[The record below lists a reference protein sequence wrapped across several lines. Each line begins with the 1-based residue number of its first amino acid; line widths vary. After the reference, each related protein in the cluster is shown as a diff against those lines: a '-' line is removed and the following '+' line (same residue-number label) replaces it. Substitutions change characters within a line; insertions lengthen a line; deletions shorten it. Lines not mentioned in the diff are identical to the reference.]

1 MIGVV
6 VNPHAGRNRRQR
18 QRLQRLEEIVGKSG
32 IVVEPPSLG
41 ELDTVLRQFERR
53 GVSILAVCGGDGS
66 FFRTLSS
73 AARIY
78 GTDRLP
84 RFLPLRAGSMNTI
97 ARSVG
102 CRSGSP
108 EKVLAQIVADLRA
121 GRELDLT
128 ESQLICVNGDE
139 LGFMTGAG
147 AVVNFLQAYYNGN
160 GRGPLAAV
168 SVFGRAALSALARS
182 EFAER
187 LLTGIDAD
195 IHCDGDAVAQRYFNF
210 LYASSINEIGLG
222 IRVTYRGAE
231 RRGFFHLIAGDL
243 RPMEAVRRIPRLRR
257 GLPLDLPTVFDSLA
271 QAVRIEF
278 PKPTHYMIDGDVLGA
293 VRQLDLVSGPRLT
306 ILR

>member
-18 QRLQRLEEIVGKSG
+18 QRLRRLEAIVGKAG
-32 IVVEPPSLG
+32 IAVEPPSLS
-41 ELDTVLRQFERR
+41 ELDTVVRQFERS
-53 GVSILAVCGGDGS
+53 GVDVLAVCGGDGS

-73 AARIY
+73 AVRTY
-78 GTDRLP
+78 GPERLP

-108 EKVLAQIVADLRA
+108 EKVLAQIVADHQA
-121 GRELDLT
+121 GRTLDT
-128 ESQLICVNGDE
+128 TDRQLICVNGDQF
-139 LGFMTGAG
+139 GFMTGAG
-147 AVVNFLQAYYNGN
+147 AVVNFLQAYYDGS
-160 GRGPLAAV
+160 GRGPVAAA
-168 SVFGRAALSALARS
+168 SVFGRAALSGLMGG
-182 EFAER
+182 EFAKQ
-187 LLTGIDAD
+187 LLHGIDAD
-195 IHCDGDAVAQRYFNF
+195 INCDGESLAQRYFNF
-210 LYASSINEIGLG
+210 LYASSIDEIGLG
-222 IRVTYRGAE
+222 IRVTYRGSE
-231 RRGFFHLIAGDL
+231 RPGFFHLIAADI
-243 RPMEAVRRIPRLRR
+243 RPLQAVRRIPRLRR
-257 GLPLDLPTVFDSLA
+257 GRPLDLPTVHDSLA